1 MTNIEIIKQII
12 KLDKKID
19 SLQDELSILN
29 EERNN
34 LKKQIKSD
42 NVEVE
47 EFIIKQKILKFDKK
61 TK

>member
-19 SLQDELSILN
+19 SLREKLSTLN
-29 EERNN
+29 KERNN
-34 LKKQIKSD
+34 LKKQIKAD
-42 NVEVE
+42 NIEVE

-61 TK
+61 